1 MLTYLGLSGLGGLS
15 IKLFLVA
22 LEMGITGKFFKKD
35 EGSDVIRQIKM
46 IALWFFN
53 RHNVILHDPYLINL
67 CMIQRKNITILS
79 YCCFATNRDTSMTI
93 ATLNLIEMTLHF
105 RLASPSSI
113 VYNDLCLLELCMLE

>member
-1 MLTYLGLSGLGGLS
+1 M
-15 IKLFLVA
+15 
-22 LEMGITGKFFKKD
+22 
-35 EGSDVIRQIKM
+35 IRQIKM

-67 CMIQRKNITILS
+67 CMIQRKNITILG

-105 RLASPSSI
+105 SLASPSSI

>member
-22 LEMGITGKFFKKD
+22 LEMGIVGKFFNKD

-46 IALWFFN
+46 IRLWFFN

-67 CMIQRKNITILS
+67 CMIQRKKHYHTWL
-79 YCCFATNRDTSMTI
+79 
-93 ATLNLIEMTLHF
+93 LLLHYK
-105 RLASPSSI
+105 P
-113 VYNDLCLLELCMLE
+113 